1 MILKSFLLGNLV
13 SLCMKIINSVVVVGL
28 YYGFL
33 TTFSIGPSYFFLLR
47 TQVMEEG
54 EEGTAKKVAAT
65 TGFIMGQLIM
75 FISIY
80 YTPLHL
86 ALGRP
91 HTITVLAL
99 PYLLFH
105 FFWNNHK
112 HFFDYGST
120 SRNSMR
126 NLSIPCVFLN
136 NLIFQLFNYFILP
149 SATLARLV
157 NIYMFRCNNKM
168 LFVTSSFVGWLIGH
182 ILFMKGAGLVLV
194 WIQQNYSIRSNV
206 LIRSNKYL
214 LSELKN
220 SIARIFSILLF
231 ISCVYHL
238 GRMPSPIFTKKLKET
253 PETKE
258 SEEEKETDTDVEI
271 QKTSETEETKQQ
283 EEGFIEENPS
293 PSLFSEEKEDP
304 DKIDETE
311 KIRVNGKDKTKDEFY
326 LYLQKAS
333 YKNSSTSYSG
343 NGDNSETEKYNENDE
358 DDEQDNS
365 DDDDA
370 LLKIIKE
377 ENKNLLWFE
386 KHPLVLLF
394 DYKRWNRP
402 TRYIKNDRFEQ
413 AVRNEMSQYFF
424 YPCQNDGKERISFTY
439 PPSFSIF
446 WEMIQRNLSLD
457 TTKKF
462 NSESDDELY
471 NYWIYTNKKK
481 KKNLS
486 TEFTNRITILDK
498 GFFYLD
504 VLDKKTRVCNDTIQK
519 EYLQKIH
526 DPLLNGSHRGRI
538 KNTVSSTS
546 NENETTI
553 TNLLD
558 EIFTNKIH
566 SILNN
571 NYNYQEFE
579 HKEHPFNK
587 KSILPKIRHF
597 VTLKSQGELTFNQK
611 SFSLVSEQSQ
621 INPED
626 QDIFLKFLVDTI
638 IADSFTQTIPK
649 KEIGI
654 EEINKEVPRWSYKL
668 LNEIEQYQKQI
679 EKNEIVQ
686 HQIRSRKAKRV
697 VIYTDKQENTGNP
710 SPNTVDKSEQPG
722 EIALLR
728 YSQQSDFRRDII
740 KGSMRV
746 QRRKIVIWK
755 LFQAN
760 IHSPFFLN
768 RIEKAYFANFWK
780 VMNPFFKNWTEKTP
794 EFQNSHYKDEELK
807 EKKKREKDEIEE
819 EKKKEQM
826 RIDIAEAWD
835 TIPFAQ
841 IIRGLLLISQSIIRK
856 YILLPLLII
865 AKNIGR
871 VLLFQS
877 PEWIEDFNEWKNE
890 MHIKCTYNG
899 IQLSETEF
907 PKNWL
912 TDGIQIKILYPFCL
926 KPWHK
931 SITSYRALI
940 KQKEEE
946 EENENYCFLTVSGT
960 KTDFLFG
967 PPRKYA
973 SFFQPIFKQIRK
985 KIRKFKKKCFETL
998 NEILKIINEK
1008 FKFFLKSSNER
1019 INWIIEIFPFLTK
1032 KGKKI
1037 STINPTRIVELRE
1050 EFNEKDL
1057 KINNPMIHESSTQTR
1072 YLNWTNSSVT
1082 EKKIKD
1088 LANRTSTIKNQI
1100 EKISKNNIKI
1110 KSIRNKTRYHTKKFK
1125 SPQNM
1130 GQVLKRKNA
1139 RLILKSNSILAFFRE
1154 RIYVDIF
1161 LYIMNI
1167 CRINTQLFFES
1178 TKRWIHKFIYNNE
1191 KNHERSDK
1199 TNSNIIHFISTI
1211 KKEFLPF
1218 FNLNNSNIN
1227 KNSKIFS
1234 DFSFL
1239 SQAHVFYQL
1248 SRAKVFNL
1256 RSVLQYP
1263 GISLFLKNEI
1273 KDFFVT
1279 QGIPHFDL
1287 ETKKLP
1293 NSGINQWKNWL
1304 KSKNNY
1310 NYDLPQIKWSRLVPQ
1325 KWRNRV
1331 TERCKVENQNLQQ
1344 NKRNSYK
1351 KKQLINYKNKKNSEN
1366 YLLLLPD
1373 HKYNF
1378 TKNYRYDV
1386 LSSKFFDYEDMNDS
1400 YRYSYGIPFE
1410 GNKNQE
1416 FSYIYNY
1423 NINKDK
1429 LIDMWCNIP
1438 ISNFLGIKNSMD
1450 IEKNTDRKYLD
1461 FQILHFSLTKKVDI
1475 ETWVHISTSIN
1486 ENTKTESNN
1495 YQIIDKTKMDKKDVF
1510 YHTIYH
1516 KINRINRYH
1525 QKINFFDW
1533 MRMNEEILSY
1543 PISKLESW
1551 FFPEFFLFYNAY
1563 KIKPWIIPIDF
1574 LFSNS
1579 NGSEIL
1585 NENKNINRNKKTNT
1599 FIQSNEKKA
1608 LELKNRNKNQDENH
1622 NQDEIIIPLNPE
1634 YKVQKKSE
1642 SGLSNQQKDIEED
1655 SISSE
1660 MIMPKQKQKPKSTKI
1675 IRINLLLK
1683 NYLLFQLR
1691 WGDSLNQKLIN
1702 NIKIYCL
1709 QLRLINPIE
1718 ISLASLE
1725 RKELSM
1731 DIMLVN
1737 GNKDLILKDLIKKGI
1752 LIVEPIHLSVKEDGL
1767 FILHQTICIS
1777 LVHKSRYENNQKRY
1791 SENLDKKK
1799 LDLLVPENILSPQRR
1814 RELRILICLN
1824 SKNNNG
1830 VTIGNRVQNG
1840 NPFFDE
1846 KKEFHREKNK
1856 FKKLKFFLWPNFRLE
1871 DLACMNRYWF
1881 DTNNGSRFS
1890 ILRIHMYPQLKMHL

>member
-214 LSELKN
+214 LSELRN

-258 SEEEKETDTDVEI
+258 SEEETDVEI
-271 QKTSETEETKQQ
+271 EKTSETEETKQQ

-311 KIRVNGKDKTKDEFY
+311 KIRVNGKDKTKDEFH
-326 LYLQKAS
+326 LYLQEAS
-333 YKNSSTSYSG
+333 YKNSSTSYYG
-343 NGDNSETEKYNENDE
+343 NRDNSETEKDNSDDE
-358 DDEQDNS
+358 DDE
-365 DDDDA
+365 

-377 ENKNLLWFE
+377 ENKNLFWFE

-402 TRYIKNDRFEQ
+402 TRYIKNDRFEK
-413 AVRNEMSQYFF
+413 AVRNEMSQYSF
-424 YPCQNDGKERISFTY
+424 YPCQNDGKQKISFTY
-439 PPSFSIF
+439 PHSFSIF
-446 WEMIQRNLSLD
+446 WEMIQRNLSLA
-457 TTKKF
+457 TKEKF
-462 NSESDDELY
+462 NSDSDDELY
-471 NYWIYTNKKK
+471 NYWIYTNKEKK
-481 KKNLS
+481 DNLS
-486 TEFTNRITILDK
+486 NEFTNRIRVLDK
-498 GFFYLD
+498 GFFDMD
-504 VLDKKTRVCNDTIQK
+504 VLEKKTRLCNDKTKKQ
-519 EYLQKIH
+519 YLQKTH
-526 DPLLNGSHRGRI
+526 DPLLNGSYRGII
-538 KNTVSSTS
+538 KNTLSSFI
-546 NENETTI
+546 NETTKKK
-553 TNLLD
+553 LLD
-558 EIFTNKIH
+558 DIFTNKIH
-566 SILNN
+566 SILHNDYNN
-571 NYNYQEFE
+571 QEFE
-579 HKEHPFNK
+579 HKKNPFNI
-587 KSILPKIRHF
+587 KSILPKIRYF
-597 VTLKSQGELTFNQK
+597 VTLMSQGELTFNHK
-611 SFSLVSEQSQ
+611 NISLVSEQGQ
-621 INPED
+621 IDSEN
-626 QDIFLKFLVDTI
+626 QKLFFKFLVDTI

-649 KEIGI
+649 KYIGI
-654 EEINKEVPRWSYKL
+654 KEINKEVPRWSYKL
-668 LNEIEQYQKQI
+668 IDDIEQYKKQI
-679 EKNEIVQ
+679 EKNVVVD

-697 VIYTDKQENTGNP
+697 VIYTDKQENTENP

-722 EIALLR
+722 EIALIR

-760 IHSPFFLN
+760 IHSPLFLN
-768 RIEKAYFANFWK
+768 RIDKSYFVNFEKLIK
-780 VMNPFFKNWTEKTP
+780 LI
-794 EFQNSHYKDEELK
+794 FQNWMGKNPELKNSDYKDEELK
-807 EKKKREKDEIEE
+807 EKKKREKAEIEE
-819 EKKKEQM
+819 EKRKEQI

-841 IIRGLLLISQSIIRK
+841 IIRGLMLITQSIIRK

-871 VLLFQS
+871 ILLFQS
-877 PEWIEDFNEWKNE
+877 PEWAEDFNEWNNE
-890 MHIKCTYNG
+890 MHVKCTYNG
-899 IQLSETEF
+899 VQLSETEF

-931 SITSYRALI
+931 SRTSHRALI
-940 KQKEEE
+940 KQKEQNEK
-946 EENENYCFLTVSGT
+946 ENYCFLTVCGT
-960 KTDFLFG
+960 ETDFLFG
-967 PPRKYA
+967 PSRKHPP
-973 SFFQPIFKQIRK
+973 FFQPIFKQLRK
-985 KIRKFKKKCFETL
+985 KIRKFRKNRYRFG
-998 NEILKIINEK
+998 ILKVINKKLE
-1008 FKFFLKSSNER
+1008 FFLKSSNETKNR
-1019 INWIIEIFPFLTK
+1019 IIEIFLFLTK
-1032 KGKKI
+1032 KRKKM
-1037 STINPTRIVELRE
+1037 STINPVSLVRLRE
-1050 EFNEKDL
+1050 ESSERKKEKDS
-1057 KINNPMIHESSTQTR
+1057 KMNNHMIHESSIQTR
-1072 YLNWTNSSVT
+1072 FLNWTNSSVT
-1082 EKKIKD
+1082 EQKIKD
-1088 LANRTSTIKNQI
+1088 LANRTRTIKNKI
-1100 EKISKNNIKI
+1100 EKISKDNIKI
-1110 KSIRNKTRYHTKKFK
+1110 NSILNKTHYGTKRFE

-1139 RLILKSNSILAFFRE
+1139 RLIRKSNYILKFFRE
-1154 RIYVDIF
+1154 RIYIDIF
-1161 LYIMNI
+1161 LYIINI
-1167 CRINTQLFFES
+1167 PRINTQLFLES
-1178 TKRWIHKFIYNNE
+1178 TKKWIDKSSYNNE
-1191 KNHERSDK
+1191 TNHERSDK
-1199 TNSNIIHFISTI
+1199 TNINIIQFISTI
-1211 KKEFLPF
+1211 KKAFLPF
-1218 FNLNNSNIN
+1218 LNINNSNIN

-1239 SQAHVFYQL
+1239 SQAYVFYQL
-1248 SRAKVFNL
+1248 SQAKIFNL
-1256 RSVLQYP
+1256 RSILQYP

-1273 KDFFVT
+1273 KDYFLT
-1279 QGIPHFDL
+1279 QGIAHSEL
-1287 ETKKLP
+1287 HTQKLP

-1310 NYDLPQIKWSRLVPQ
+1310 HYDLPQIKWSRLVPQ

-1331 TERCKVENQNLQQ
+1331 TEHCEVENINLQQ
-1344 NKRNSYK
+1344 NKRNSYQK
-1351 KKQLINYKNKKNSEN
+1351 EQLINYKKNNSEN
-1366 YLLLLPD
+1366 HLLLLPD
-1373 HKYNF
+1373 QKSNF

-1386 LSSKFFDYEDMNDS
+1386 LSSKFFYYEDTNDS

-1410 GNKNQE
+1410 VNKNQE

-1423 NINKDK
+1423 KINKDK
-1429 LIDMWCNIP
+1429 LIDMWWNIP
-1438 ISNFLGIKNSMD
+1438 ISNYLGINNIMD

-1461 FQILHFSLTKKVDI
+1461 FKLLHFCLRKKVDI
-1475 ETWVHISTSIN
+1475 EAWVHISTSMN
-1486 ENTKTESNN
+1486 ENTTTESKN
-1495 YQIIDKTKMDKKDVF
+1495 YQIVDKIDKKGLF
-1510 YHTIYH
+1510 YRTIYQE
-1516 KINRINRYH
+1516 INRCH
-1525 QKINFFDW
+1525 QKKNFFDW
-1533 MRMNEEILSY
+1533 MGMNEEILSR

-1551 FFPEFFLFYNAY
+1551 FFSEFVLFYNAY
-1563 KIKPWIIPIDF
+1563 KMKPWIIPINF

-1579 NGSEIL
+1579 NVSENF
-1585 NENKNINRNKKTNT
+1585 NENKNITRNKKTNT
-1599 FIQSNEKKA
+1599 FIQSNEKKSF
-1608 LELKNRNKNQDENH
+1608 ELKNGNQNQDEN
-1622 NQDEIIIPLNPE
+1622 EIVISMDPGSNVE
-1634 YKVQKKSE
+1634 NKSE
-1642 SGLSNQQKDIEED
+1642 SVLSNRQKDIEKD
-1655 SISSE
+1655 YIGSD
-1660 MIMPKQKQKPKSTKI
+1660 MTMPRKRQKPKSTK
-1675 IRINLLLK
+1675 RIGLRFLLK
-1683 NYLLFQLR
+1683 KYLLFQLR
-1691 WGDSLNQKLIN
+1691 WGNSLNQKLIN
-1702 NIKIYCL
+1702 NIKVYCL

-1718 ISLASLE
+1718 ITIASLE

-1731 DIMLVN
+1731 DIMLL
-1737 GNKDLILKDLIKKGI
+1737 NKDLTLKDLIKKGI
-1752 LIVEPIHLSVKEDGL
+1752 LIVEPIRLSVKDDGL
-1767 FILHQTICIS
+1767 FILYQTICIS
-1777 LVHKSRYENNQKRY
+1777 LVHKSKHQNNQKRY

-1799 LDLLVPENILSPQRR
+1799 LDLLAPENILSPRHR

-1830 VTIGNRVQNG
+1830 MNTNPIRNRVKNCSQ
-1840 NPFFDE
+1840 FFD
-1846 KKEFHREKNK
+1846 KNK
-1856 FKKLKFFLWPNFRLE
+1856 DFGQDKNTLRKLKFILWPNYRLE
-1871 DLACMNRYWF
+1871 DLACMNRCWF

-1890 ILRIHMYPQLKMHL
+1890 ILRMHMYPQFKIHL